1 MGHNSGGQVG
11 TVETLH
17 IRVTHVKTF
26 GGILEESRGI
36 GPGFALLRI
45 ALAILI
51 LLAHTGWITGGMPQS
66 GAEPAAGT
74 AALNLGMLKRP
85 LSDSLVPMFFALSG
99 FLVTGSALRLRTV
112 GKFMSA
118 RLFRLVPALCVE
130 VTLSALVL
138 GPIYTGYPLAA
149 YFTDPIFYRYFLN
162 MFGFITFELPGVF
175 VDNPWARIVN
185 INLWTLP
192 SEFYCYLFMCAA
204 LISKLVFH
212 RARYS
217 WAFAAGSIVLVLL
230 NAFGM
235 IATSLGVAL
244 VVLIYSFFVGVMF
257 FMWRERIVYSWPL
270 FVLCSLLAYAAML
283 DRHLYILA
291 CIPLTYVTVFIGLT
305 KLPRVPLLTSGDY
318 SYGLYLYGFP
328 ISQALIASV
337 PEFHGHRLLF
347 AAFAL
352 PLGIAFAA
360 FSWHVIEKPALRLR
374 GWRLRGK
381 AQAQSLT
388 TAAPL

>member
-1 MGHNSGGQVG
+1 MADIWFKQG
-11 TVETLH
+11 
-17 IRVTHVKTF
+17 KTF
-26 GGILEESRGI
+26 DKILDDNRGM
-36 GPGFALLRI
+36 GPGFSLLRI

-51 LLAHTGWITGGMPQS
+51 LMAHTGWITGGIPQAS
-66 GAEPAAGT
+66 PAPSPSAAASGT
-74 AALNLGMLKRP
+74 AFVSLIVLKRP
-85 LSDSLVPMFFALSG
+85 FSDCLVPMFFALSG

-138 GPIYTGYPLAA
+138 GPIYTGHPLAA
-149 YFTDPIFYRYFLN
+149 YFTDPMFYRYFLN

-175 VDNPWARIVN
+175 VDNPWPRIVN

-192 SEFYCYLFMCAA
+192 SEFYCYLFMCGA
-204 LISKLVFH
+204 LISKLVLNRKWF
-212 RARYS
+212 S
-217 WAFAAGSIVLVLL
+217 WAFALGTVALVLL
-230 NAFGM
+230 NAFGL
-235 IATSLGVAL
+235 IATDIGVAL
-244 VVLIYSFFVGVMF
+244 TVLIYCFFVGVVF

-270 FVLCSLLAYAAML
+270 FLLCSLLTYAAML

-291 CIPLTYVTVFIGLT
+291 CIPLTYVTIFVGLT
-305 KLPRVPLLTSGDY
+305 KLPRIPILTSGDY

-347 AAFAL
+347 AMFAL

-360 FSWHVIEKPALRLR
+360 FSWHVIEKPALRLK
-374 GWRLRGK
+374 GWRSARVK
-381 AQAQSLT
+381 QRSLS
-388 TAAPL
+388 TAKPL